1 MSNNKRIEPEK
12 IDQDIQYLN
21 DEMLFELKGIMWEI
35 YLSML
40 IKSGSACYDK
50 TVPIFNR
57 VELQNNLEE
66 MERMGLVVKNKDKH
80 ELVVDRKHKV
90 ILRYLLRKGKSTQI
104 RSVFYI
110 SFLITSFLIFLNYIK
125 FIPSEPLTT
134 LYLSSFFSIFSIF
147 AFIIELIMNKN
158 LMSFFKKII

>member
-1 MSNNKRIEPEK
+1 MSKNKRIEPEK

-40 IKSGSACYDK
+40 IKRGSACYDK
-50 TVPIFNR
+50 TAPIFNR

-80 ELVVDRKHKV
+80 ELVVDRKHEV
-90 ILRYLLRKGKSTQI
+90 LLRYLLRKGKSAQI

-110 SFLITSFLIFLNYIK
+110 SFLITSFLIFLYYIK

-134 LYLSSFFSIFSIF
+134 LYLSSFFIIFSIF

-158 LMSFFKKII
+158 LISFFKKII

>member
-1 MSNNKRIEPEK
+1 
-12 IDQDIQYLN
+12 
-21 DEMLFELKGIMWEI
+21 MWDI

-50 TVPIFNR
+50 TAPIFNR

-80 ELVVDRKHKV
+80 ELVVDKKHEV
-90 ILRYLLRKGKSTQI
+90 ILQYLLRKGKSAQI

-110 SFLITSFLIFLNYIK
+110 SFLITSFLIFLYYIN
-125 FIPSEPLTT
+125 FIPIEPLTT
-134 LYLSSFFSIFSIF
+134 LYLSSFFCIFSIF
-147 AFIIELIMNKN
+147 AFVIEIIINKN
-158 LMSFFKKII
+158 LISFFKKII